1 MSLNELLILTECHMQ
16 VADAP
21 HNILFFYISYFSQ
34 RITAAYVTPT
44 NVINS
49 MWFTYH
55 TTAREVFIT
64 QNDRHWHLSINEL
77 SYSRQNKLHGVKPFF
92 RS

>member
-44 NVINS
+44 NVINIVCGS
-49 MWFTYH
+49 HNTQQPERCLSSKMADTGTY
-55 TTAREVFIT
+55 
-64 QNDRHWHLSINEL
+64 L
-77 SYSRQNKLHGVKPFF
+77 
-92 RS
+92 